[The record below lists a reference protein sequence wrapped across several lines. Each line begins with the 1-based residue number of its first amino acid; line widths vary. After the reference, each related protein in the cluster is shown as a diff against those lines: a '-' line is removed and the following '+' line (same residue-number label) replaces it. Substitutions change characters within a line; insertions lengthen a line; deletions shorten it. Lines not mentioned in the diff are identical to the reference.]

1 MQLLQLVMTGKPL
14 GCEFNFSKDTVT
26 IFAKY
31 LRMYILRLWLPIP
44 RVATTTCIS
53 KTATNA
59 NLNLTQKFYWSVVG
73 QKPPLI
79 EKENRMAQ
87 LPEFVVNARE
97 EANAAADAHHD
108 ALEKLQAIG
117 EPSYEDV
124 EK

>member
-1 MQLLQLVMTGKPL
+1 M
-14 GCEFNFSKDTVT
+14 
-26 IFAKY
+26 
-31 LRMYILRLWLPIP
+31 
-44 RVATTTCIS
+44 
-53 KTATNA
+53 
-59 NLNLTQKFYWSVVG
+59 VG

-87 LPEFVVNARE
+87 LPEFVVNACE

>member
-1 MQLLQLVMTGKPL
+1 
-14 GCEFNFSKDTVT
+14 
-26 IFAKY
+26 
-31 LRMYILRLWLPIP
+31 MYILRLWLHIP